1 MGPSLITSKTIYKY
15 TLPKKRVNK
24 TILTITTLIGTI
36 MGAGFLG
43 IPYVASQPGIKI
55 ALIELVLIGALMT
68 FVMLGLGEVI
78 LRTKEK
84 HQLAGYAERY
94 LGSAGKKMMV
104 ASMVIG
110 IYAALLAYLI
120 AESQSLSF
128 IITGTFNQSIR
139 WGIAFWALVAI
150 ITYGGLKSV
159 KKAEFIG
166 VALVLATLGII
177 TIIAFPEIKVE
188 NVTYT
193 NMSNWAAP
201 LGVIIFSLLGY
212 SALPEARELQG
223 PHARTLK
230 TSIILAYLI
239 VIVAYSIFTAL
250 IIGALGTKIPEVATL
265 TFGRR
270 FAVMGVITMLTAYL
284 ALATALIDMLR
295 YDYGWHRKQAWALTS
310 SVPLA
315 LFALVSL
322 TNLASFTFILE
333 IGGLVSGGLT
343 LIMIVMMVKKAKERG
358 NRKPEYQ
365 LPNIPGLGILFTLV
379 FLAIT
384 FIELVALAT

>member
-1 MGPSLITSKTIYKY
+1 
-15 TLPKKRVNK
+15 
-24 TILTITTLIGTI
+24 

-43 IPYVASQPGIKI
+43 LPYVASQTGIKI
-55 ALIELVLIGALMT
+55 ALFELLIIGTIMT

-94 LGSAGKKMMV
+94 LGKTGKRLMA

-128 IITGTFNQSIR
+128 IIEGSFNQNIR
-139 WGIAFWALVAI
+139 WGIVFWALVSI
-150 ITYGGLKSV
+150 ITYGGIKSV

-177 TIIAFPEIKVE
+177 TIIAFPEIKAE
-188 NVTYT
+188 NLAYT
-193 NMSNWAAP
+193 NATNWIAP

-223 PHARTLK
+223 PHAKTLRK
-230 TSIILAYLI
+230 SIIGAYLI
-239 VIVAYSIFTAL
+239 VIIVYSVVTAL
-250 IIGALGTKIPEVATL
+250 VIGALGTRIPEVATL
-265 TFGRR
+265 VLGRK
-270 FAVMGVITMLTAYL
+270 FAAIGVVTMLTAYL

-310 SVPLA
+310 SVPIA

-322 TNLASFTFILE
+322 THLASFTLILE

-343 LIMIVMMVKKAKERG
+343 IIMILLMVRKAKERG

-365 LPNIPGLGILFTLV
+365 LPNIPGLRILLTIAFI
-379 FLAIT
+379 AIT
-384 FIELVALAT
+384 VLELYALAT

>member
-1 MGPSLITSKTIYKY
+1 
-15 TLPKKRVNK
+15 
-24 TILTITTLIGTI
+24 

-43 IPYVASQPGIKI
+43 LPYVASQTGIKI
-55 ALIELVLIGALMT
+55 ALFELLIIGAIMT

-94 LGSAGKKMMV
+94 LGKTGKKLMV
-104 ASMVIG
+104 VSMIIG

-128 IITGTFNQSIR
+128 IIEGTFSQSIR
-139 WGIAFWALVAI
+139 WGIVFWTLVSI
-150 ITYGGLKSV
+150 ITYGGIKSV

-166 VALVLATLGII
+166 VALVLAALGII
-177 TIIAFPEIKVE
+177 TIIAFPEIKLE
-188 NVTYT
+188 NLTYT
-193 NMSNWAAP
+193 NTSNWAAP

-223 PHARTLK
+223 PHAKTLK
-230 TSIILAYLI
+230 KSIIIAYLI
-239 VIVAYSIFTAL
+239 VIVAYSVFSTL

-265 TFGRR
+265 TFGRN
-270 FAVMGVITMLTAYL
+270 FAAIGVITMLTAYL
-284 ALATALIDMLR
+284 ALSTALTDMLR
-295 YDYGWHRKQAWALTS
+295 YDYEWHRKQAWALTS

-315 LFALVSL
+315 LFALVSI
-322 TNLASFTFILE
+322 THLASFTLILE

-343 LIMIVMMVKKAKERG
+343 LIMILLMVKKAKEKG
-358 NRKPEYQ
+358 TRKPEYQ
-365 LPNIPGLGILFTLV
+365 LPNIPGLGILLTIAFI
-379 FLAIT
+379 AIT
-384 FIELVALAT
+384 LIELYALVT